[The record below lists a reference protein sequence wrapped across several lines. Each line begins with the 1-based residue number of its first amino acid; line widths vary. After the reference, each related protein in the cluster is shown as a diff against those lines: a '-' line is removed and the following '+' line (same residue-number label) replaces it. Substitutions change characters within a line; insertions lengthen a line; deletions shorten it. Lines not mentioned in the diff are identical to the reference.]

1 MVDVYGD
8 VFLLLESQASN
19 QFAEWALQGEIVA
32 EQYHRPPTPTDDHLI
47 LLGVK

>member
-8 VFLLLESQASN
+8 VFLLLESQAGN
-19 QFAEWALQGEIVA
+19 EFAKWALQGETMA
-32 EQYHRPPTPTDDHLI
+32 EQCYKLPTPAYDHLI